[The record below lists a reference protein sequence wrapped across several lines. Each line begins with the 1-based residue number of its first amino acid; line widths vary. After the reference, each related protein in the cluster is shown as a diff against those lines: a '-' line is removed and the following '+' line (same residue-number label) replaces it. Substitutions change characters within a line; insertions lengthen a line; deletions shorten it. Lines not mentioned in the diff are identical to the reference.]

1 MDGNSETDTATAA
14 DSTAVDGS
22 AKAVSAAPEV
32 AKLAAL
38 KARATAPNL
47 VRYVYQR
54 FTADGCTGIAASLS
68 YTSLLAIVPL
78 LAIGL
83 AMFAAFPSFSGL
95 RQDVLRAIIENMAP
109 SFGGV
114 VQEYLDT
121 FIANAGKTTGAGILA
136 LAATAILM
144 IHTIQLAFDKIWG
157 ATSRSIR
164 LRRFP
169 IYWAIITLGPLLF
182 GVSFSISTYVFQEAG
197 SASFYGLSTGVKILA
212 TVMPF
217 VLETIGFALFYR
229 LIPTRPVRVVDAVY
243 GAFVA
248 AFLFEVLKKG
258 FGEYVRAFPSYEV
271 VYGALATIPVFLLW
285 MYLVWVTVLV
295 GAEVAAALP
304 EWRSGR
310 RSFGNVTRRGDLISL
325 ALGALAMLRRAQAH
339 GGAVRTQTMVNELE
353 ADPGRLLSILEQ
365 LMAARLVA
373 VNDAGRWVLSRDLSK
388 YSLHDLFHQL
398 GATLSNIDEE
408 RVPLVDALIERL
420 AGEERQVLAVSVE
433 DALNGM
439 EPAKK

>member
-1 MDGNSETDTATAA
+1 MDGNSETDKTVTESAETGVGARER
-14 DSTAVDGS
+14 
-22 AKAVSAAPEV
+22 AKAM
-32 AKLAAL
+32 AL
-38 KARATAPNL
+38 KARATAPSL
-47 VRYVYQR
+47 IQYIYQR
-54 FTADGCTGIAASLS
+54 FDADGCTGIAASLS

-83 AMFAAFPSFSGL
+83 AMFAAFPFFAGL
-95 RQDVLRAIIENMAP
+95 RQDVLNAIIENMAP
-109 SFGGV
+109 SFGSA
-114 VQEYLDT
+114 VQQYLGT

-157 ATSRSIR
+157 ATSRRIS

-169 IYWAIITLGPLLF
+169 IYWAVITLGPLLF
-182 GVSFSISTYVFQEAG
+182 GVSFSISTYVFQAAG

-229 LIPTRPVRVVDAVY
+229 LIPTRPVRVADAVY

-248 AFLFEVLKKG
+248 AILFELLKKG
-258 FGEYVRAFPSYEV
+258 FGIYVLHFPSYEV

-285 MYLVWVTVLV
+285 MYLVWVTVLI
-295 GAEVAAALP
+295 GAEVAAGLP

-310 RSFGNVTRRGDLISL
+310 RSVGHVTRRGDLLSL
-325 ALGALAMLRRAQAH
+325 ALGALELLRKAQSH
-339 GGAVRTQTMVNELE
+339 GAAVKTQTMMAKLE

-365 LMAARLVA
+365 FKAAHLVA
-373 VNDAGRWVLSRDLSK
+373 MNDAGRWVLSRDLSQ
-388 YSLHDLFHQL
+388 YSLHDLFHLL

-408 RVPLVDALIERL
+408 RVPMVDALIERL
-420 AGEERQVLAVSVE
+420 AGEEKRVLAISVE
-433 DALNGM
+433 EALKGIGKPP
-439 EPAKK
+439 PA